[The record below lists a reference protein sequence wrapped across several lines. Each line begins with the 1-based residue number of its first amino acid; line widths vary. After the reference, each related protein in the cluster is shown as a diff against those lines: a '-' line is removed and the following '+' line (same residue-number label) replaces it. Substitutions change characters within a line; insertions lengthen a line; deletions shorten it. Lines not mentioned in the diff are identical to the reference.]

1 MKFARDRTLPTDD
14 WKITDCR
21 PAIVVSAF
29 SRPVALQRLLSSLQQ
44 AHYPK
49 DVRLVISI
57 DRTTSDDSPRRRLAN
72 ETVCQL
78 ARELDWPYGPK
89 DVILHD
95 EHLGLIGNFF
105 FCGGLSQQYGAIIL
119 LEDDLYVSRA
129 FYVYS
134 QQAID
139 FYRHDARIAGV
150 ALNSLWFNGYTHQPF
165 IPYLHDSDVF
175 FLPIAWYQGQVYTAE
190 QWAAFA
196 AWYETVDICITPADH
211 MHEMFSH
218 FPDTDWFPIKTKYLV
233 DSGRTYVFP
242 RESLTTNFGEIG
254 THFPRPT
261 HFFQVPLQ
269 HFRHEFQLQSL
280 DSAVAVYDAF
290 FEILPD
296 RLNRLT
302 EVFSDYNYDIDLYAT
317 KSSVHLQADYVLT
330 TRSCRTPL
338 CTFGKVMRPMEANVV
353 ANVPGKEIVFCRK
366 EDLGTGWLAHT
377 TAEQSNHDYFNQF
390 HRVGRRQHLRY
401 NLATWSQAIL
411 KALARRSANPSTKA
425 ATTNREGSDD
435 GR

>member
-1 MKFARDRTLPTDD
+1 MKFARDRGLPTGN
-14 WKITDCR
+14 CR
-21 PAIVVSAF
+21 PTIVVPAF
-29 SRPVALQRLLSSLQQ
+29 NRPVALQRLLSSLQQ
-44 AHYPK
+44 AHYPQ

-57 DRTTSDDSPRRRLAN
+57 DRATSDDTRRDDTRQRRLAN
-72 ETVCQL
+72 ETVYQL
-78 ARELDWPYGPK
+78 AREFDWPYGPK

-105 FCGGLSQQYGAIIL
+105 FCGGLSQQYRAIIL

-134 QQAID
+134 QQAVD
-139 FYRHDARIAGV
+139 FYHDDARIAGI
-150 ALNSLWFNGYTHQPF
+150 ALNALWFNGYTHQPF
-165 IPYLHDSDVF
+165 IPYLDDSDVF

-196 AWYETVDICITPADH
+196 AWYETADIRITPADKLH
-211 MHEMFSH
+211 PMFGQ
-218 FPDTDWFPIKTKYLV
+218 FPNTDWFPIKTKYLV

-254 THFPRPT
+254 AHFRRPT

-269 HFRHEFQLQSL
+269 HFRREFHFQSF
-280 DSAVAVYDAF
+280 DNAVAVYDAF

-302 EVFSDYNYDIDLYAT
+302 EVFGDYVYDVDLYAT
-317 KSSVHLQADYVLT
+317 KSPAHLPADYVLT
-330 TRSCRTPL
+330 TRSCRASL
-338 CTFGKVMRPMEANVV
+338 CTFGKMMRPMEANVV
-353 ANVPGKEIVFCRK
+353 ANVSGKGIIFCRK
-366 EDLGTGWLAHT
+366 EDLDTGWLAGT
-377 TAEQSNHDYFNQF
+377 TAAQSNDDYFNQF

-401 NLATWSQAIL
+401 SVAAWL
-411 KALARRSANPSTKA
+411 KSL
-425 ATTNREGSDD
+425 TTA
-435 GR
+435 